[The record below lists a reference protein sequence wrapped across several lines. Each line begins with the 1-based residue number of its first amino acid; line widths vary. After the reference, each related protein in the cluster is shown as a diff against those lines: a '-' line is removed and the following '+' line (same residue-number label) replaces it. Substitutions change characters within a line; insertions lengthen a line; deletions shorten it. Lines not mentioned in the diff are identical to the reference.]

1 MTKVQPYWWIKAVV
15 LVLALVGV
23 IWMIQ
28 SLRQEPIRLDMPEV
42 PAKVHFEKA
51 PPTPPPPK

>member
-1 MTKVQPYWWIKAVV
+1 
-15 LVLALVGV
+15 
-23 IWMIQ
+23 MIQ